1 MKRIFFL
8 SIIVAFLFGCT
19 PATHEGQGRVTDSVD
34 INSVDNIAIEDP
46 VSELAPESP
55 FTSPDLKW
63 LQLQGHVKQV
73 VYIGE
78 SNYNMYYNYNREGMY
93 ISYHDTYHGKST
105 YKRDKD
111 GKIVKWSV
119 IHEVLY
125 AENYTYNSDGYICK
139 ESYGDDEST
148 DNIIYELNDKGWP
161 ISAKCETWYAG
172 DEGADKSTISYSYPK
187 IDDQGNWLVCEL
199 SAVGR
204 TYYENEPFSYKDTI
218 TRKITYWK

>member
-8 SIIVAFLFGCT
+8 SIIAALLCGCI
-19 PATHEGQGRVTDSVD
+19 PAGNKGSGSTTDTISMDSVD
-34 INSVDNIAIEDP
+34 NVVVADP
-46 VSELAPESP
+46 EPAEPEPEPEPP

-78 SNYNMYYNYNREGMY
+78 SNYNMYYNFNREGMY

-119 IHEVLY
+119 ILEVLY
-125 AENYTYNSDGYICK
+125 EENYTYNSDGYIYK
-139 ESYGDDEST
+139 ESNGDDEST
-148 DNIIYELNDKGWP
+148 DNIIYELKKAGQYQRNVKHGMLAMKEQTNRLSVIP
-161 ISAKCETWYAG
+161 IRRLTTMAIG
-172 DEGADKSTISYSYPK
+172 
-187 IDDQGNWLVCEL
+187 
-199 SAVGR
+199 
-204 TYYENEPFSYKDTI
+204 
-218 TRKITYWK
+218 